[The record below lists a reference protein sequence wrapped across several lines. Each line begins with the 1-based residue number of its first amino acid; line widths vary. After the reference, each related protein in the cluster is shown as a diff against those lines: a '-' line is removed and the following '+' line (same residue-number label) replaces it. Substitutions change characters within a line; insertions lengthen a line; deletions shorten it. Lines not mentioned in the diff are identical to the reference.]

1 MPLLATKSD
10 AVVQRTRSIMF
21 WATLV
26 FWTCLILS
34 SQERHAII
42 LSSFQEVYDLF
53 VLEELSALSRFCVN
67 VTEVNKL
74 LLFFFIVML

>member
-1 MPLLATKSD
+1 MPLLATKSN
-10 AVVQRTRSIMF
+10 AVVQRTRGIMF

-34 SQERHAII
+34 SRERRAII

-67 VTEVNKL
+67 VTEDNKL
-74 LLFFFIVML
+74 LILYS